1 MLDTE
6 KDFFGLVVCLMKI
19 AALEEIKKKALK
31 SQILFQHL
39 KNKLL

>member
-19 AALEEIKKKALK
+19 AALEEIKKKSLEVPDFISTFAK
-31 SQILFQHL
+31 
-39 KNKLL
+39 